1 MRKIALVLALFLLG
15 GLPSFGQ
22 GNNMPPAPA
31 FSGAI
36 TNRSTLNGSVVIA
49 TGNTFQIVLASNFGT
64 TTQRQQLTVNNNN
77 FTVPDNC
84 WIFLGSGT
92 ATKAA
97 SIMLVPGASYRR
109 EWPFVPSDTI
119 QATCTTT
126 SDTLY
131 IDTQ

>member
-1 MRKIALVLALFLLG
+1 MRRMLLALAFCV
-15 GLPSFGQ
+15 FGVLSCLAQ

-49 TGNTFQIVLASNFGT
+49 TGNTFQTVLASNFNT
-64 TTQRQQLTVNNNN
+64 TTQRQQLTINNNN
-77 FTVPDNC
+77 TTATDNC

-92 ATKAA
+92 ASKGA
-97 SIMLVPGASYRR
+97 SILLVPGASYRR
-109 EWPFVPSDTI
+109 EWPFVPSDAI
-119 QATCTTT
+119 QATCVTS

-131 IDTQ
+131 LDTQ